1 MSATRYCTATLLS
14 LAAVGCGARKTQEA
28 AAAVARIEA
37 GAGATRMTVRDTLME
52 AVLEAGGLAAPVER
66 AVLAT
71 RLMATV
77 TDVLVHEGDHV
88 ARGQAL
94 LRLDARELDAK
105 RQQVGASLADAEAMH
120 ADATRQ
126 AARMRA
132 LYADSAA
139 PRAMLEAAETGVARA
154 TAAVSAAR
162 AGAAE
167 LAAVREYAELRA
179 PFDGVVTKRW
189 VDPGA
194 MAAPGTPLLII
205 EDARRLRLTA
215 SVTAEAASGLRTGR
229 TIDATV
235 EGHAVRAVIEG
246 VVPSSAGGVYTVNAL
261 VANGDRAL
269 LSGGAATLA
278 IPSGKHAA
286 LVVPAA
292 AVLTDGDL
300 SGVRVVTGATSD
312 LRWIKVGRRAGPMSD
327 VLSGLRAGD
336 QVLVPQVPAP
346 KDGGA

>member
-1 MSATRYCTATLLS
+1 MSANRFISATLLS
-14 LAAVGCGARKTQEA
+14 LAAVGCAAPKTQEA
-28 AAAVARIEA
+28 DAAVTRPEA
-37 GAGATRMTVRDTLME
+37 GATHATVRDTMME
-52 AVLEAGGLAAPVER
+52 SVLEAGGVATPIER

-77 TDVLVHEGDHV
+77 TDVLVHEGDRV
-88 ARGQAL
+88 ARGQVL

-120 ADATRQ
+120 AEATRQ

-132 LYADSAA
+132 LFADSAA
-139 PRAMLEAAETGVARA
+139 PRAMLEAAETGLARA

-179 PFDGVVTKRW
+179 PFDGVVTRRW

-194 MAAPGTPLLII
+194 MAAPGAPLLII

-215 SVTAEAASGLRTGR
+215 SVTADAASGLRTGR
-229 TIDATV
+229 TIDGTV

-312 LRWIKVGRRAGPMSD
+312 LRWIKVGRRAGPMNYTAS
-327 VLSGLRAGD
+327 
-336 QVLVPQVPAP
+336 
-346 KDGGA
+346 